1 MKTIAK
7 SVEIRFMIR
16 RDMASVM
23 SIESRCFE
31 HAWEED
37 SFLFYLRQQ
46 DRMCMVAELDGKV
59 VGYMVYWLAGPVIQV
74 SRFAVDPEF
83 QRNGIGY
90 QMARCLIEKVER
102 HKYRKKASIYVRES
116 NLDAQLFFRRV
127 GFLAVR
133 TLRSW
138 FDETGESAYQFVY
151 TKGLRECY

>member
-1 MKTIAK
+1 MKTIPK
-7 SVEIRFMIR
+7 SKSLVEMRFMIR

-23 SIESRCFE
+23 SIENRCFE

-37 SFLFYLRQQ
+37 NFLFYLRQR
-46 DRMCMVAELDGKV
+46 DRIGMVAERDGQV

-83 QRNGIGY
+83 HREGIGY
-90 QMARCLIEKVER
+90 EMARCLIEKVER
-102 HKYRKKASIYVRES
+102 HEYRKKASIYIRET

-133 TLRSW
+133 TLRDW

-151 TKGLRECY
+151 TKRL